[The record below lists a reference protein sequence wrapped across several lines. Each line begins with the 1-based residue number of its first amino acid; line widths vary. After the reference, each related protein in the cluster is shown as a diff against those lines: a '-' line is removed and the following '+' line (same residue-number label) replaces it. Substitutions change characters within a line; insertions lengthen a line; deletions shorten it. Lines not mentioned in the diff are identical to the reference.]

1 MPGQK
6 IRKKSVKQ
14 KLNTIKAEF
23 KNKSVLLI
31 DDSIVR
37 GNTSKQIV
45 RMARDAGAKKVYFA
59 SASPPIRYQNVYGID
74 MPFVEDLVAY
84 GKDVDKINE
93 VIGADKLIYQDLED
107 LIEAVKEC
115 GTVDINQFDCSC
127 FDGKYVTDGV
137 DSNYLNNLAD
147 TRKKVE

>member
-1 MPGQK
+1 M
-6 IRKKSVKQ
+6 
-14 KLNTIKAEF
+14 EF
-23 KNKSVLLI
+23 KGNNVLLI

-93 VIGADKLIYQDLED
+93 
-107 LIEAVKEC
+107 
-115 GTVDINQFDCSC
+115 
-127 FDGKYVTDGV
+127 
-137 DSNYLNNLAD
+137 NY
-147 TRKKVE
+147 TE